1 MVAANYD
8 HRMHLHASHEHMM
21 SDEHFAREFKTLHFD
36 IGRQVGKTSLILE
49 LARPS
54 DMIVVHNRATQHRLL
69 QIRGACRASIV
80 TPTEVEPYRIYR
92 NLGDSYV
99 WIDEPSVIG
108 NAVDM
113 LYQRIRAGL
122 FIKLGE

>member
-80 TPTEVEPYRIYR
+80 TPTKEQQ
-92 NLGDSYV
+92 
-99 WIDEPSVIG
+99 WISSSELFSCQLATIQLATISVRHWR
-108 NAVDM
+108 V
-113 LYQRIRAGL
+113 QS
-122 FIKLGE
+122 FS